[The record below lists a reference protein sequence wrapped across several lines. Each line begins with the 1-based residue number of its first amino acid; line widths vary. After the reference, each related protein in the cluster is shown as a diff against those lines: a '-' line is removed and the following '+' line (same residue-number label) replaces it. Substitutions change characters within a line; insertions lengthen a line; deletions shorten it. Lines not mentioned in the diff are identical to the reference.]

1 MASDPHCAQ
10 TKLWGI
16 GPEFGQVS
24 DILTLEVPPFL
35 SFWPELLQS
44 L

>member
-1 MASDPHCAQ
+1 LD
-10 TKLWGI
+10 LNL
-16 GPEFGQVS
+16 EVS

-35 SFWPELLQS
+35 SFRPELLQS